1 MILKMRFL
9 LRYIQTGI
17 ILLFISAPMFSQNTN
32 DAIIYWNKHKR
43 LTWSDFRGKVSP
55 LDSATDNVAIASTDI
70 SILYENTGKRLTFKV
85 VSYFRKNKS
94 WTRDTISEILLKHE
108 QGHFDISELYA
119 RKLRKF
125 LQNFNPK
132 QSVQVLESGINLL
145 TLEADVFQGK
155 YDEETEHGKLKTK
168 QAEWNN
174 LINEELEQLNE
185 YDVKNEESKLEAL
198 K

>member
-1 MILKMRFL
+1 
-9 LRYIQTGI
+9 
-17 ILLFISAPMFSQNTN
+17 MFSQDNN
-32 DAIIYWNKHKR
+32 DAIIYWSKNKR
-43 LTWSDFRGKVSP
+43 LIWSDFKGKASP
-55 LDSATDNVAIASTDI
+55 LDSTSDNVAIASTDI
-70 SILYENTGKRLTFKV
+70 SILYENTGRRLTFKV

-132 QSVQVLESGINLL
+132 QSAQVLESGINLL
-145 TLEADVFQGK
+145 TLEADAFQEK
-155 YDEETEHGKLKTK
+155 YDEETEHGKLKAK

-185 YDVKNEESKLEAL
+185 YVVKNEEK
-198 K
+198 